1 MLESHLSQR
10 WKHREDEIL
19 ISPEARFTSATKLK
33 RELEEGQ
40 AFGNDIIQGLQ
51 EEQTQGIGMTNSTQS
66 VFRI

>member
-1 MLESHLSQR
+1 MDV
-10 WKHREDEIL
+10 DEIL
-19 ISPEARFTSATKLK
+19 LK

-51 EEQTQGIGMTNSTQS
+51 EDQAQGIGMTNSTQS